1 MSYSSAVDISLRFT
15 VPVERVWQAIVDADE
30 FASWWPYGGHIDA
43 HKGGSIHL
51 STPRPKKK
59 RDRTLTGKVLK
70 CDEHERLVIAAHAEP
85 RDVDTRVTLLFSQL
99 KHKSRLRLVEEATD
113 DALSAV
119 MVTEIRDGWREVLAA
134 LDTHLAK

>member
-1 MSYSSAVDISLRFT
+1 
-15 VPVERVWQAIVDADE
+15 
-30 FASWWPYGGHIDA
+30 
-43 HKGGSIHL
+43 
-51 STPRPKKK
+51 
-59 RDRTLTGKVLK
+59 
-70 CDEHERLVIAAHAEP
+70 VIAAHAEP